1 MEHLTINEASITFDF
16 LGKDSMRYFE
26 TIEVRTRR
34 ALCAVCWLGPHA
46 SWPQSHTTTV
56 TVRAIRCSGQASAG
70 ELPTLLQGQEAN
82 GGRVRQA
89 HRAFLGLSTCPV
101 GRRLTIMPCLQPTTL
116 NKQLSEFMPGLS
128 AKVFRTYNA
137 SVTLE
142 KELPEC
148 DITKT
153 TQEKVGTL
161 SCMPCLLHGA

>member
-26 TIEVRTRR
+26 TIEVRTRH
-34 ALCAVCWLGPHA
+34 ALCAVCLLR
-46 SWPQSHTTTV
+46 PQSHTTTV